1 MLAVCYSVCCC
12 VAVCLFLLCGCML
25 FCCFLAVCYSVVFC
39 CVIAVAVRVAPVR
52 LSERARWSAG
62 SGGCETDPVHND
74 GGDSRA

>member
-1 MLAVCYSVCCC
+1 MFV
-12 VAVCLFLLCGCML
+12 VAVG
-25 FCCFLAVCYSVVFC
+25 
-39 CVIAVAVRVAPVR
+39 VAPVR